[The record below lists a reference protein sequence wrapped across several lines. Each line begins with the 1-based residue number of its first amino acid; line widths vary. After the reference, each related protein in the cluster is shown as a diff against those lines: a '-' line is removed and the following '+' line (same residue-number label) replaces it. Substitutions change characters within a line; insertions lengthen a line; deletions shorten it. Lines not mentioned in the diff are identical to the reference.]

1 MTPQGLFIATLAVCM
16 TGSLLH
22 MIGGSLVFFIVFQTA
37 PLWWPEVFGLYPLA
51 IAYAASLL
59 IATATLMLGGV
70 PAALV
75 ERATRATAPTPAAM
89 WTWLVSVVLLTLAGL
104 AIGFG

>member
-1 MTPQGLFIATLAVCM
+1 MTPQGLFVAILAVSM
-16 TGSLLH
+16 TGALAH
-22 MIGGSLVFFIVFQTA
+22 MIGGSVVFFIVFQTA
-37 PLWWPEVFGLYPLA
+37 PLWWPEVFGFYPVV

-75 ERATRATAPTPAAM
+75 ERFTGATHPEPAAM
-89 WTWLVSVVLLTLAGL
+89 WTWLVAVALLTLAGL